1 LHGGIIYEGLNLLR
15 YGKFTR
21 KVRQNTVFLQVHT
34 LSPYTSNSKLP
45 QQTCLSAT
53 TRVSSNN
60 RSYQPFRMGVGKCEG
75 QLFSLR
81 TVGCGDCKGI
91 SCSNSNLKN
100 VKDTDMTEDM

>member
-1 LHGGIIYEGLNLLR
+1 MR
-15 YGKFTR
+15 
-21 KVRQNTVFLQVHT
+21 
-34 LSPYTSNSKLP
+34 
-45 QQTCLSAT
+45 
-53 TRVSSNN
+53 
-60 RSYQPFRMGVGKCEG
+60 VGKCEG